1 MYMRVLQEFV
11 ALLERGKAIR
21 RDEVVIDAVLL
32 AGPRWSRRIGHR
44 QANAGFALEQRA
56 RQAGLTAAR
65 RRGDHEKIA
74 FRNAHARQAHA
85 TPHSMFCT
93 CSRICSISTLISSAA

>member
-1 MYMRVLQEFV
+1 MRVLQEFI

-32 AGPRWSRRIGHR
+32 AGPRRSRRVGHR

-65 RRGDHEKIA
+65 WRGDHEEIPC
-74 FRNAHARQAHA
+74 RDAHARQAHSI
-85 TPHSMFCT
+85 PHSMFCT
-93 CSRICSISTLISSAA
+93 CSRICSISTLISTAA